1 MKGGTKA
8 NLQKLKTLIFSQISA
23 NIYVSIWD
31 FTRIVQLSSG
41 CAKLGADMRMMAFR
55 IIRATVLGLM
65 FFLAMTAACST
76 DSYDPN
82 PYDDIPP
89 VVTVEYNYL
98 VPSRVSVRCPNVQAK
113 IRRRGVSSVAA
124 VLQASASKPALFEAQ
139 ATPALQLG
147 SPQSAIPLRR

>member
-1 MKGGTKA
+1 
-8 NLQKLKTLIFSQISA
+8 
-23 NIYVSIWD
+23 
-31 FTRIVQLSSG
+31 
-41 CAKLGADMRMMAFR
+41 MMAFR

-98 VPSRVSVRCPNVQAK
+98 VPNRVNVRLPNAQAK
-113 IRRRGVSSVAA
+113 IRRHGSSSVAA
-124 VLQASASKPALFEAQ
+124 VQLASASMPSFPEAQ
-139 ATPALQLG
+139 AAPPLQMG
-147 SPQSAIPLRR
+147 SPQLAIPLRR